1 MLLTVPI
8 LTDPAFNNT
17 KSYPLD
23 HSIELSGQLGE
34 LFDSG
39 KGCDFTLTF
48 SYPPED
54 SLEVERLEAPADN
67 TKESICVHSLVLS
80 LFPKFVTN
88 NSIYEMDISLNC
100 QPFIRNFIRYD
111 VNHFTAQIIVSY
123 QSFVGL

>member
-8 LTDPAFNNT
+8 LTDPAFNNN

-23 HSIELSGQLGE
+23 NSIELSGQLGE

-48 SYPPED
+48 SYPPGD
-54 SLEVERLEAPADN
+54 SLEVETLEAPADN
-67 TKESICVHSLVLS
+67 TKESVCVHSLVLS

-88 NSIYEMDISLNC
+88 KSIYEMDISLNC
-100 QPFIRNFIRYD
+100 RHYIREFVRYD
-111 VNHFTAQIIVSY
+111 VNHFTAQILVSY
-123 QSFVGL
+123 QNVL